1 MTIRKESKQYIR
13 QQRKIDADLVKRPN
27 EILKRTTDDGN
38 LKLTFKSP
46 TYYEKDIV
54 VTKNAMLSTIPL
66 IKTYASLE
74 TSESFILD
82 LEGQEI
88 ITYNLTQNTTITDVI
103 NYNNGMSYKLYLK
116 QDEVGGKSF
125 VFDETI
131 SNITLFDN
139 FQIDQTPNSITQIK
153 IDVVEDTLYVQSYV
167 KYKKVANL
175 GSIAFTID
183 TTLGDGQST
192 FTLPLKEQQ
201 NVYIYDPE
209 NPDNYDSIEFGD
221 YMNFDFVVDWGD
233 GQSDHITSFNDLAKT
248 HTYST
253 NGTYSIKMTGLIE
266 GFGTITNE
274 FDWSYTTEDYEKIIT
289 VDEISYT
296 GLKECDFM
304 FSDCGNLT
312 SVNNVSG
319 DWNNHITNMGYLF
332 QNCESLTTLDVS
344 NWNISNVTNISNMFS
359 SCSSLA
365 TLDLSNWNVSNVN
378 DVRYMFDNC
387 SSLATLD
394 VSNWDVSNVSDML
407 GMFNGC
413 SSLATLNVS
422 NWDVSKV
429 SDMSY
434 MFGNTPLDT
443 TSYDALL
450 ISWSQLP
457 SLQSNVQLDAQL
469 AKYSSGAATTARG
482 ILTSAPNIWKIYD
495 GGQVI

>member
-46 TYYEKDIV
+46 AYYEKDIV
-54 VTKNAMLSTIPL
+54 VTKNAMLTTTPL

-74 TSESFILD
+74 SLESFILD

-167 KYKKVANL
+167 KYKKVEYSEF

-183 TTLGDGQST
+183 TTLGDGQPT

-201 NVYIYDPE
+201 NVYIYVPE
-209 NPDNYDSIEFGD
+209 NPDYPNEIIFGD
-221 YMNFDFVVDWGD
+221 YMNFDFIVDWGD

-248 HTYST
+248 HTYAT
-253 NGTYSIKMTGLIE
+253 NGKYSISLTGLIE

-274 FDWSYTTEDYEKIIT
+274 NDWSYTTEDYEKIIT
-289 VDEISYT
+289 VDRLSYT

-304 FSDCGNLT
+304 FSECSNLT

-319 DWNNHITNMGYLF
+319 DWCKNITNMWYMFG
-332 QNCESLTTLDVS
+332 NCYSLTNLEVSNWNVSNVTDMSIMFRGCSSLTTLDVSDWNVSNVSSMRYMFDNCFSLTTLDVS
-344 NWNISNVTNISNMFS
+344 NWNVSNVTNMRDMFYQ
-359 SCSSLA
+359 CTSLT
-365 TLDLSNWNVSNVN
+365 TLDVSNWNVSNVIN
-378 DVRYMFDNC
+378 MSFMF
-387 SSLATLD
+387 
-394 VSNWDVSNVSDML
+394 
-407 GMFNGC
+407 
-413 SSLATLNVS
+413 
-422 NWDVSKV
+422 
-429 SDMSY
+429 Y
-434 MFGNTPLDT
+434 NTPLDT

-450 ISWSQLP
+450 IGWSGLP
-457 SLQSNVQLDAQL
+457 SLQSNISFNANL
-469 AKYSSGAATTARG
+469 AKYSSGAADARQYIIDTYG
-482 ILTSAPNIWKIYD
+482 WTIQD
-495 GGQVI
+495 GGPVV